1 MAGTYRLVASDI
13 DGTLIINWDPRGI
26 NPQVFDQVRELRRR
40 GVIFLASSGRQY
52 PNLRR
57 YFAPVADEIAY
68 LCENGAVAF
77 WQGEAV
83 VCHPMEPALA
93 LDICHRIQETEGLHL
108 LISGLQT
115 SYVLE
120 SEPEFIDHMR
130 TVVGN
135 VVSPVARPEDV
146 PEQMIK
152 VSYHATPE
160 VMEQVRAGFEAAFGD
175 VCKVVTS
182 GATWMDVAG
191 KGIDKGSTMRELG
204 ELWGVEPAQ
213 MMAFGD
219 NLNDTEMLDL
229 VGAPYLMES
238 GNPELRT
245 LNDRMRLCESVHG
258 ALEGLLATPG
268 VF

>member
-1 MAGTYRLVASDI
+1 MAGAYRLVASDI
-13 DGTLIINWDPRGI
+13 DGTLIIDWDPRGI
-26 NPQVFDQVRELRRR
+26 NPKVFDQIRELRRR
-40 GVIFLASSGRQY
+40 GAIFLASSGRQY

-57 YFAPVADEIAY
+57 LFAPVADEIAY

-77 WQGEAV
+77 WQGEPV
-83 VCHPMEPALA
+83 VCRPMEPGLA

-108 LISGLQT
+108 LISGLRT
-115 SYVLE
+115 SYVLA
-120 SEPEFIDHMR
+120 SEPEFVDHMR

-135 VVSPVARPEDV
+135 VVIPVARPEDV
-146 PEQMIK
+146 PERMIK
-152 VSYHATPE
+152 VSYHSTPE
-160 VMEQVRAGFEAAFGD
+160 VMERERAGFEAAFGD

-182 GATWMDVAG
+182 GATWMDVVG

-204 ELWGVEPAQ
+204 ELWGIGPAQ

-219 NLNDTEMLDL
+219 NLNDAEMLDL

-238 GNPELRT
+238 GNPELSA
-245 LNDRMRLCESVHG
+245 LNSRMRRCRSVHE